1 VNFCRAWYVK
11 IGVRKTTAF
20 RNSRKMPE
28 KGQKARENT
37 PIL

>member
-1 VNFCRAWYVK
+1 MSD
-11 IGVRKTTAF
+11 RKTSAF

-28 KGQKARENT
+28 KGQKARKNT